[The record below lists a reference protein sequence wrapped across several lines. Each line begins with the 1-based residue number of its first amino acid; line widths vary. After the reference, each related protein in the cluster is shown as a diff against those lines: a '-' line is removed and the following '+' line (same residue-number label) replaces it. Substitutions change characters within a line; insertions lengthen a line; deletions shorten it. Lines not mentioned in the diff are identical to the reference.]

1 MSVPARAL
9 PSPDADVAE
18 LVSRLGDFKT
28 RLAGVKGGISGITFY
43 PYDTLGSLNQL
54 DRLLTGNH
62 RKLHRLAAGLP
73 IADIGAADGDLAFFL
88 ETQGF
93 DVHIIDNAPTNMN
106 GLRAARAVA
115 QALGSK
121 VAVHDI
127 DLDSQFAL
135 PQERYGLVLFLGI
148 LYHLKNPYYAMEK
161 LAQRAQYM
169 ALSTRVAQIAKPLT
183 APPRPNGVRQLV
195 GELINRY
202 LVPPRT
208 PEGMTRIAGLPVAY
222 LVDEKEC
229 NNDSTNFWM
238 FTNEGLKRLLNRC
251 GWDVVEFTT
260 IGKTHDSDPAT
271 AEGDERAFLLA
282 KSRVFGRS

>member
-1 MSVPARAL
+1 MSTVRQSL
-9 PSPDADVAE
+9 DVDVAE

-28 RLAGVKGGISGITFY
+28 RLDGIKRGITGIPFY

-54 DRLLTGNH
+54 DRLLTGDH

-169 ALSTRVAQIAKPLT
+169 ALSTRVAQVARPLT
-183 APPRPNGVRQLV
+183 PQPKPEGVRQLV
-195 GELINRY
+195 GEQVSRL
-202 LVPPRT
+202 LVPPRA

-222 LVDEKEC
+222 LVDEREC

-238 FTNEGLKRLLNRC
+238 FTNEGLKRLLSRC
-251 GWDVVEFTT
+251 GWDVVEFMT
-260 IGKTHDSDPAT
+260 IGKTRDSDPAT
-271 AEGDERAFLLA
+271 TEGDERAFLLA
-282 KSRVFGRS
+282 RSRVFGRT